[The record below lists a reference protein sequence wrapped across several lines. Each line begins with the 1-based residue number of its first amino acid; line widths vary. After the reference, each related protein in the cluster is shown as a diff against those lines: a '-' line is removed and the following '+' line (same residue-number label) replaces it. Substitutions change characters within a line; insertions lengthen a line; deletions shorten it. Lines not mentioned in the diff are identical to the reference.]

1 MKAIN
6 LNPVIPVRT
15 APSEQSEQSTQL
27 LFGELFEAI
36 VENEKW
42 CAVCNATDKYEGFV
56 SKNMVTFIS
65 DNDYELLQ
73 EMPKIIL
80 SKPIAQVRDMGT
92 NEKMFLPMG
101 SFLYQFYDNFFTLLD
116 REYEVLGSDM
126 PTYELNDLPQLA
138 QSLLN
143 APYLWG
149 GKTVF
154 GVDCS
159 GFVQTV
165 FSVCGKSLPRDASQ
179 QVAEGETVC
188 FMSEA
193 EAGDVA
199 FFENEEGKIVHVGIL
214 LDAQRIIHASGS
226 VRVSLLDNYGILN
239 ADGGYSHKL
248 RIIKRIR

>member
-73 EMPKIIL
+73 EIPKTIL

-101 SFLYQFYDNFFTLLD
+101 SFLYQFYDNFFTAHFRISFYRLHRARLS
-116 REYEVLGSDM
+116 GG
-126 PTYELNDLPQLA
+126 
-138 QSLLN
+138 QSITFFVRFC
-143 APYLWG
+143 PHE
-149 GKTVF
+149 T
-154 GVDCS
+154 
-159 GFVQTV
+159 GFNL
-165 FSVCGKSLPRDASQ
+165 CGI
-179 QVAEGETVC
+179 E
-188 FMSEA
+188 
-193 EAGDVA
+193 
-199 FFENEEGKIVHVGIL
+199 IL
-214 LDAQRIIHASGS
+214 L
-226 VRVSLLDNYGILN
+226 ILS
-239 ADGGYSHKL
+239 AEKAIL
-248 RIIKRIR
+248 KP